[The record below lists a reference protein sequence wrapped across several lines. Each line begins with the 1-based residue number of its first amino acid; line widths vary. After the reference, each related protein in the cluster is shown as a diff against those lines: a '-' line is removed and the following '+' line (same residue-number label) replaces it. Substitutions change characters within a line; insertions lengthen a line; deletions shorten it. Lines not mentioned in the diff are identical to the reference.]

1 MRKASFADMHC
12 SIAQSL
18 EIVGEWWTL
27 LILRDAFLGV
37 RRFEDFVSRLGIA
50 RNVLTN
56 RLDTLVEAEV
66 LERRAYDEPRGRY
79 DYVLTEKGRALWPVM
94 TALRQWGDEWIV
106 GEDAAPVLLEHRVDS
121 EHSHRTTA
129 VMACD
134 ECGETLD
141 IRPSKVVC
149 GLEPEST
156 NLFLQALARAATS
169 GVDSSK
175 AVDTA
180 LKQLGLTASDAPT
193 QAEFAEVAAVSPDV
207 IKTAQVMSQR
217 KLEKMPMRHAEKA
230 EKVYAGETE
239 RVAMTGDDIA
249 EVIHFVTLGL
259 GRHVNVNRIELM
271 PERRGFGQF
280 TFDRS

>member
-106 GEDAAPVLLEHRVDS
+106 GEDAAGE
-121 EHSHRTTA
+121 
-129 VMACD
+129 D
-134 ECGETLD
+134 EE
-141 IRPSKVVC
+141 VVC
-149 GLEPEST
+149 RGAKDAVRVVVNELR
-156 NLFLQALARAATS
+156 NAGVS
-169 GVDSSK
+169 G
-175 AVDTA
+175 A
-180 LKQLGLTASDAPT
+180 
-193 QAEFAEVAAVSPDV
+193 
-207 IKTAQVMSQR
+207 
-217 KLEKMPMRHAEKA
+217 
-230 EKVYAGETE
+230 
-239 RVAMTGDDIA
+239 
-249 EVIHFVTLGL
+249 
-259 GRHVNVNRIELM
+259 
-271 PERRGFGQF
+271 
-280 TFDRS
+280 